1 MCFVI
6 EAHILHRVGYMG
18 DERRQV
24 YHIGEYESMEEAL
37 NVVQILNKT
46 KNDDVEL
53 RIIERG

>member
-1 MCFVI
+1 M
-6 EAHILHRVGYMG
+6 R
-18 DERRQV
+18 DERWQV

-37 NVVQILNKT
+37 NVVQILSKT

>member
-18 DERRQV
+18 DERWQV

-37 NVVQILNKT
+37 NVVQILSKT